1 MNKGK
6 QLEQDF
12 KESCKDRDIW
22 VYRIKDS
29 YSVLK
34 TLDPTAYVPQA
45 PADYLVHN
53 NGKLWFIECKETNKK
68 FITIAHDGVKGMIR
82 EHQLLDLTNVKG
94 KDVQGGFIFQF
105 LKDSVGQQTYYM
117 DAEKVVKCLQNTGK
131 TSISVLDVVQ
141 YGGVL
146 LEQTKL
152 RTHYRFGVEKIFG

>member
-68 FITIAHDGVKGMIR
+68 FITIAHNGVKGMIR
-82 EHQLLDLTNVKG
+82 EH
-94 KDVQGGFIFQF
+94 
-105 LKDSVGQQTYYM
+105 
-117 DAEKVVKCLQNTGK
+117 
-131 TSISVLDVVQ
+131 
-141 YGGVL
+141 
-146 LEQTKL
+146 
-152 RTHYRFGVEKIFG
+152 